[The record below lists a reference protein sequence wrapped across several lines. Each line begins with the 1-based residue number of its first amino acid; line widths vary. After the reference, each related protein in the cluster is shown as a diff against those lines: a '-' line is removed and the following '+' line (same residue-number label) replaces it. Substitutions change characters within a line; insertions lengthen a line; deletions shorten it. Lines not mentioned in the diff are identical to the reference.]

1 MWWACWHRRQSRLRF
16 APVMG
21 TRQLEFPFK
30 AKGRANPT
38 APWDTEKHW
47 NRLPR
52 GVMDALS
59 LEASKVRLNQALSN
73 LTEL

>member
-1 MWWACWHRRQSRLRF
+1 MAQEAEQAEVCSCNGNKTTAIPLQSQRQGK
-16 APVMG
+16 PY
-21 TRQLEFPFK
+21 
-30 AKGRANPT
+30 T